1 MSAVSRVC
9 LYRGEFSRA
18 VYVNGKCRQ
27 IIKATISRIVF
38 PAKDRQDLFGKLAM
52 TSWWQLTHA

>member
-52 TSWWQLTHA
+52 TS